1 MISADSIHF
10 PDSLKYKT
18 LVNQRT
24 VYGGGGIMPDVFVAV
39 DTSNY
44 SDYYRTLVRRGIFNS
59 YMLEYADKNRTNI
72 TSDYKTFEDFKNKFE
87 FSSGDIKSFIKK
99 GEDSGVKYVE
109 DQYKKSESE
118 ILLVL
123 KALLANNIWQ
133 TNEYFRII
141 NEEDNVI
148 TEALKVISDKSAY
161 NKILGY
167 R

>member
-1 MISADSIHF
+1 MMSADSVHF

-18 LVNQRT
+18 LVNQRI

-59 YMLEYADKNRTNI
+59 FMLEYADKNRSSIN
-72 TSDYKTFEDFKNKFE
+72 SRFRTFDEFKDKFKFSEEDLA
-87 FSSGDIKSFIKK
+87 SFIKK
-99 GEDSGVKYVE
+99 GEDAGVKLIQ

-123 KALLANNIWQ
+123 KALLANNLWQ

-141 NEEDNVI
+141 NEEDNVVA
-148 TEALKVISDKSAY
+148 EALKVISSKDRY
-161 NKILGY
+161 NKILGN

>member
-1 MISADSIHF
+1 
-10 PDSLKYKT
+10 
-18 LVNQRT
+18 
-24 VYGGGGIMPDVFVAV
+24 MPDVFVAV

-59 YMLEYADKNRTNI
+59 YILEYADKNRSAI
-72 TSDYKTFEDFKNKFE
+72 ASEYKTFEDFKNRFK
-87 FSSGDIKSFIKK
+87 FSSGDIGAFIKK
-99 GEDSGVKYVE
+99 GEDSGAKYVE
-109 DQYKKSESE
+109 ESYKKSESE

-141 NEEDNVI
+141 NEKDNVI
-148 TEALKVISDKSAY
+148 GEALRVISERETY
-161 NKILGY
+161 NRILGY